1 MANNNSTPQFTLL
14 RLLICATDWTGGMR
28 PIEHQH
34 HQGIQ
39 LTKRRRVQYCSI
51 LNYSFYASIHFIWT
65 LLHSTIETIWQY
77 SSIIFLA
84 TLDAI

>member
-28 PIEHQH
+28 AIEHQH

-39 LTKRRRVQYCSI
+39 LTKR
-51 LNYSFYASIHFIWT
+51 
-65 LLHSTIETIWQY
+65 
-77 SSIIFLA
+77 
-84 TLDAI
+84 